1 MSREKH
7 KKKFHGFGFSVL
19 SSMNSKKSMIF
30 ESVENGKNIRIQNQI
45 FFIPF
50 SGFVSRIKNRIRIE
64 SESSQDS
71 VRIHD

>member
-30 ESVENGKNIRIQNQI
+30 ESVEIRKNISVLESD

-50 SGFVSRIKNRIRIE
+50 SGSASRIKRK
-64 SESSQDS
+64 
-71 VRIHD
+71 